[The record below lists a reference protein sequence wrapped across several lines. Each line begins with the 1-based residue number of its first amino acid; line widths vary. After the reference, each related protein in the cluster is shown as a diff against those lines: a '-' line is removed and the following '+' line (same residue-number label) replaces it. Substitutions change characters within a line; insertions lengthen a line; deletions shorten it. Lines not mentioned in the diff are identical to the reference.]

1 MTTFFDWYRAFN
13 RASDVSTSARAVGNA
28 MATRANSETLKFWMT
43 IQEVSDFTGMSARN
57 VIRKIDELDGAEWVV
72 RLRRGRFGKASE
84 YVLAVP
90 HGDTSVTKEGHM
102 VTPVSVHGDTSV
114 THMVTPVSVH
124 GDTSVTPTTPKL
136 PHVTTPKT
144 TPRPDRA
151 KTRNPYDP
159 RFEKFWKTY
168 PRKIGDKKKSQE
180 LFFSQLSE
188 ADAEELVGYAAAYA
202 EQVKQRGTELR
213 YVPYPSTWLS
223 QQRWME
229 MRDFSQEK
237 GKQEFFEI
245 NDPDPYGL
253 ENAPF

>member
-1 MTTFFDWYRAFN
+1 
-13 RASDVSTSARAVGNA
+13 
-28 MATRANSETLKFWMT
+28 
-43 IQEVSDFTGMSARN
+43 
-57 VIRKIDELDGAEWVV
+57 
-72 RLRRGRFGKASE
+72 
-84 YVLAVP
+84 
-90 HGDTSVTKEGHM
+90 M

-136 PHVTTPKT
+136 PHVTTPKA

-159 RFEKFWKTY
+159 RFEKFWKAY
-168 PRKIGDKKKSQE
+168 PRKIGDKRKTQE

-188 ADAEELVGYAAAYA
+188 ANAEELVEYAAAYA
-202 EQVKQRGTELR
+202 EQVKSRGTELR

-229 MRDFSQEK
+229 TRDFSQGKE
-237 GKQEFFEI
+237 KQELFEV

>member
-114 THMVTPVSVH
+114 T
-124 GDTSVTPTTPKL
+124 PTTPKL

-159 RFEKFWKTY
+159 RFEKFWKAY

-180 LFFSQLSE
+180 LFFGQLSE
-188 ADAEELVGYAAAYA
+188 ASAEELVEYAAAYA
-202 EQVKQRGTELR
+202 EQVKSRGTELR